1 MFCSRCP
8 KSCCLGSPDFGTF
21 SFLNACLFNLYNL
34 VKCLIETLGK
44 IKYVYGKVFLLQ
56 AVFILPVIFFPD
68 LSFQAAARIMSSPAY
83 DALKVMKD
91 IAQNFPIRAR
101 YDTSACFSNTF
112 FMFVFEF
119 NNSNSDLYPN
129 SAVRY
134 SCFTACQMHSRQFH

>member
-1 MFCSRCP
+1 MSNWNIRKNKVCIW
-8 KSCCLGSPDFGTF
+8 KG
-21 SFLNACLFNLYNL
+21 FLIVGN
-34 VKCLIETLGK
+34 IHITSD
-44 IKYVYGKVFLLQ
+44 
-56 AVFILPVIFFPD
+56 FFPD

-101 YDTSACFSNTF
+101 YDTSACFSNTV

-134 SCFTACQMHSRQFH
+134 SCFTAC